1 MRIIGLIMMSVGLS
15 ACATSPMS
23 PPAIMKNVAT
33 NTLPPESATFVPHKV
48 ELAGQ
53 IIKVIRNPDSVF
65 ILVEEGPLDAPSA
78 SSSMSDD
85 QDGSPWFAITFK
97 KAMEPSM
104 LRAGD
109 RLIAVGT
116 TYQASSEVLGGAPQ
130 VLPHV
135 MAQSL
140 RIWNTEGDKHV
151 RVYSDAD
158 FTGEP
163 HPGNTLRKS
172 EPSVLRTAQ
181 PDSAS
186 RGSHGEVKKAAG
198 DL

>member
-23 PPAIMKNVAT
+23 PPAIMKNAET
-33 NTLPPESATFVPHKV
+33 NPLHPESATFVPHKV

-65 ILVEEGPLDAPSA
+65 ILVEERPLDAYSA
-78 SSSMSDD
+78 SSSMSDE

-97 KAMEPSM
+97 RAMEPSM

-109 RLIAVGT
+109 QLVAVGT
-116 TYQASSEVLGGAPQ
+116 TYRANSEMLGSAPQ
-130 VLPHV
+130 VLPHL

-151 RVYSDAD
+151 RVYSDAG
-158 FTGEP
+158 FVGES
-163 HPGNTLRKS
+163 HPGNLLRRS
-172 EPSVLRTAQ
+172 EPSVLRTAH
-181 PDSAS
+181 PDSVS
-186 RGSHGEVKKAAG
+186 RGSHGDVKKAGG
-198 DL
+198 DS